1 MERARP
7 PCSSRLFTTMTMSQ
21 PASVHSVQYR
31 PGFRHCRGGLLKTTS
46 LSRLSKIPHMP
57 CLSRPAS
64 KFPSLACWSCSSLAL
79 QASDLRSAGRFA
91 DQEDRTCDG
100 PNPHGA
106 TVTTRQR
113 PAPPAMFSIFVF
125 VPASHKSTAG
135 VTVFWDLRPY
145 RLNAGNRHS
154 RATRR
159 PRGAAVS
166 SRAGYNGRYNRVES
180 VPGSPDARV
189 LRPRNRSPAPAR

>member
-21 PASVHSVQYR
+21 PASVHSVQCR

-46 LSRLSKIPHMP
+46 LSRLSQMP
-57 CLSRPAS
+57 RLPRPTS
-64 KFPSLACWSCSSLAL
+64 KFPSLACWSCLTLAL
-79 QASDLRSAGRFA
+79 QASDLRGAGRFA
-91 DQEDRTCDG
+91 DPEDRTCDG
-100 PNPHGA
+100 RNPHGA
-106 TVTTRQR
+106 AFTTRQR
-113 PAPPAMFSIFVF
+113 PEPAPPAMFSIFIY
-125 VPASHKSTAG
+125 VPAFHKSTAG
-135 VTVFWDLRPY
+135 ATVFWDLRPY

-180 VPGSPDARV
+180 VPGSPGARV